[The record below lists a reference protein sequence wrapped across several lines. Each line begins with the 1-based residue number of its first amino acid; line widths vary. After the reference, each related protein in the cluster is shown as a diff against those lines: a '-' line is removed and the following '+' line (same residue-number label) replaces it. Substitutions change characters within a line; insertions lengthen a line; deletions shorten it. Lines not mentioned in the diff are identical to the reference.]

1 MARKFNTI
9 KINKRGGVIPAGDL
23 LNIVRIAREAGADAL
38 RFGTRQQIFFKVPV
52 GKTEACCQQLQNHE
66 LFAEVNEETYPNI
79 VSSFGAENVFHQ
91 SAWLREGDYRDIMDA
106 FSFRPKLKVNLVD
119 KDQCFVPF
127 FTGHLNFITASL
139 PNYWHLR
146 VRFPKSNQLY
156 QWPVLIYSYDI
167 PALCA
172 ELEELI
178 TTKEVASLED
188 AQQKGEMLGTLLSAR
203 KKFITQPTT
212 EELQLPDFRLPYYEG
227 FNMYGQQ
234 TWLGIYR
241 RNETFPLGFLE
252 DVAGLSAQCCITPW
266 KSLIIKNINPA
277 DRRRWDYVLG
287 KHRINVR
294 HASNELNWM
303 VEDGSDEGLILKRMM
318 VHHFDKEDLRTYGL
332 CFAIKTKPKSGL
344 TGSVVIRRQE
354 VTGKAKTASDKFD
367 ILYTKDFNPN
377 TRELVLFR
385 SRVGK
390 EEMGT
395 YLSALCKYYYELQ
408 HGEEAI
414 NHSVYRESTTNEHV
428 AEQPSKMVH
437 QCLYCKTIY
446 DPAYGDAL
454 QGIAP
459 NTAFALLPENYCC
472 PTCETAK
479 TEFVEMD
486 FEAELTV

>member
-9 KINKRGGVIPAGDL
+9 KINKRGGVVPAGDL

-38 RFGTRQQIFFKVPV
+38 RFGTRQQIFFKIPV
-52 GKTEACCQQLQNHE
+52 AKTQECCEKLRAHE
-66 LFAEVNEETYPNI
+66 LFAEVNEESNPNI
-79 VSSFGAENVFHQ
+79 VSSFAAENVFHQ

-106 FSFRPKLKVNLVD
+106 FAFRPTLKVNLVD

-139 PNYWHLR
+139 PNYWYLR

-156 QWPVLIYSYDI
+156 QWPGLIYSYDI
-167 PALCA
+167 PLLCA
-172 ELEELI
+172 ELETLI
-178 TTKEVASLED
+178 AGAEITSVHD
-188 AQQKGEMLGTLLSAR
+188 AQQKGELLVALLAAR
-203 KKFITQPTT
+203 KKFITQPAA

-227 FNMYGQQ
+227 FNTHGQQ

-241 RNETFPLGFLE
+241 RNETFPLTFLE
-252 DVAGLSAQCCITPW
+252 DIAALSAQCCITPW

-303 VEDGSDEGLILKRMM
+303 VEDGSEEGLMLKRML

-354 VTGKAKTASDKFD
+354 MGVKTKSATDKFD

-408 HGEEAI
+408 HSEETI
-414 NHSVYRESTTNEHV
+414 NHKVYREGV
-428 AEQPSKMVH
+428 ATENTAEAPSRTLH
-437 QCLYCKTIY
+437 QCPHCRTVY
-446 DPAYGDAL
+446 DPEYGDA
-454 QGIAP
+454 QQDVAP
-459 NTAFALLPENYCC
+459 GTMFRSLPENYTC
-472 PTCETAK
+472 PTCEARK
-479 TEFVEMD
+479 TEFVEMN
-486 FEAELTV
+486 FEAELTA